1 MPRIVFISSVILFVV
16 LIVASNYL
24 VQFPINKWLTYGAV
38 TYPITF
44 LMTDILGE
52 RYEKKEVLKVVKYG
66 IIFAIVPTLLM
77 SNWRI
82 ALASIA
88 TFTIV
93 QQLDVHI
100 FHGLKER
107 HERLWWLRNNAST
120 MTSQFFDT
128 LLFFTLA
135 FAFVMPFDKIA
146 HLIVGDYSVKL
157 IIALLDTPIFYLL
170 AIKLFGKKAAIKS
183 EA

>member
-1 MPRIVFISSVILFVV
+1 MPKGVFAFSVLLFVI

-24 VQFPINKWLTYGAV
+24 VQFPINKWLTYGAI

-52 RYEKKEVLKVVKYG
+52 RYEKKEVIKVVKYG
-66 IIFAIVPTLLM
+66 ILLAVIPTLMM

-88 TFTIV
+88 TFSIV
-93 QQLDVHI
+93 QLMDVHI
-100 FHGLKER
+100 FHTLKEKL
-107 HERLWWLRNNAST
+107 EKLWWLRNNAST

-128 LLFFTLA
+128 VLFFTLA
-135 FAFVMPFDKIA
+135 FSFVMPFDKII
-146 HLIVGDYSVKL
+146 HLIIGDYSVKL
-157 IIALLDTPIFYLL
+157 IIALLDTPVFYLL
-170 AIKLFGKKAAIKS
+170 AIRLFKKKPAR
-183 EA
+183 EMV

>member
-1 MPRIVFISSVILFVV
+1 MPKSIFIFSVILFVV

-24 VQFPINKWLTYGAV
+24 VQFPINKWLTYGAI

-44 LMTDILGE
+44 LMTDILSE
-52 RYEKKEVLKVVKYG
+52 RYKKKEVLKVVKYG
-66 IIFAIVPTLLM
+66 IIFAVLPTFMM

-88 TFTIV
+88 TFSIV
-93 QQLDVHI
+93 QLMDVHI
-100 FHGLKER
+100 FHTLKER
-107 HERLWWLRNNAST
+107 AKKLWWLRNNAST

-128 LLFFTLA
+128 VLFFTLA
-135 FAFVMPFDKIA
+135 FSFVMPFEKIA

-170 AIKLFGKKAAIKS
+170 AIRVFKKKEVRITDS
-183 EA
+183 

>member
-1 MPRIVFISSVILFVV
+1 MPKGIFVFSVALFVV
-16 LIVASNYL
+16 LIVSSNYL
-24 VQFPINKWLTYGAV
+24 VQFPINKWLTYGAI

-52 RYEKKEVLKVVKYG
+52 RYEKKEVIKVVKYG
-66 IIFAIVPTLLM
+66 ILFAILPTLM
-77 SNWRI
+77 MANWRI

-88 TFTIV
+88 TFSIV
-93 QQLDVHI
+93 QLMDVHI
-100 FHGLKER
+100 FHTLKEKL
-107 HERLWWLRNNAST
+107 EKLWWLRNNAST

-128 LLFFTLA
+128 VLFFTLA
-135 FAFVMPFDKIA
+135 FSFVMPFDKIA

-170 AIKLFGKKAAIKS
+170 AIKLFRKKPAS
-183 EA
+183 EIV